1 MRRIY
6 VLAIILIS
14 LLSISSAS
22 IALPLTQQPQSQAQ
36 DYQLPPT
43 SYVSPGT
50 KPTKRFVLELYRSKV
65 VIGEGI
71 VLDTFTINGTVPG
84 PTIVV
89 DEGDIVE
96 IIAVNKDVVAHGLSI
111 HAVYRAS
118 SPYVGY
124 VPPGGVKSIIFN
136 ASYPG
141 VYMYHCAPGG
151 QGIFIH
157 TMSGQYGMI
166 VVKPK
171 SYRYKL
177 EEILGRKPDIEIYL
191 IQHEIYANGADFVN
205 SKPLYVLF
213 NGYIARYLPGGLEG
227 PIMARPG
234 DYVRIYFLNVGPN
247 LVSTFHLVGIV
258 WDFAYYQ
265 GHPLNA
271 IVGGQTVLAGPSD
284 SWVVEFRVPEEGPYS
299 IVSHVFSQPV
309 RGAIGILVAKKDA
322 NRTSVVDAHGPRLP
336 IPEKPIRVIDPFGL
350 GSPEVDTPV
359 YAEGVAYVRIIANSY
374 YPKRLVIP
382 EGTTVV
388 WINEDIIS
396 LPNASGELVGVH
408 DIVLN
413 MGNETIKSPLL
424 KHGMSWSYTFTK
436 AGVYRIGGVQLQL
449 YKEFIPIVN
458 NNSDLYSYLCSLH
471 PYMVGE
477 IVVVPR
483 TSVMMQQASN
493 ATEGANM
500 ATIETP
506 SIASINTLSSLA
518 IAITG
523 ALLAILVIMIVI
535 IYRSRSNK

>member
-1 MRRIY
+1 MGRLY
-6 VLAIILIS
+6 VFAILLIS
-14 LLSISSAS
+14 ILLVSSAS
-22 IALPLTQQPQSQAQ
+22 IAFSLTQQPQPQSQ
-36 DYQLPPT
+36 DYQLPST
-43 SYVSPGT
+43 SYVPPGT

-65 VIGEGI
+65 VIGDGI

-96 IIAVNKDVVAHGLSI
+96 IVAVNKDIVAHGLSI
-111 HAVYRAS
+111 HAVYRS
-118 SPYVGY
+118 SSSYVGN

-171 SYRYKL
+171 SYKYRL

-213 NGYIARYLPGGLEG
+213 NGYIGRYLPGGLEG

-247 LVSTFHLVGIV
+247 LVSTLHLVGIV

-265 GHPLNA
+265 GHPLNV

-284 SWVVEFRVPEEGPYS
+284 SWVVEFRVPEEGSYS

-309 RGAIGILVAKKDA
+309 RGAVGVLVAKKDA
-322 NRTSVVDAHGPRLP
+322 NRTSIVDARGPRLP

-359 YAEGVAYVRIIANSY
+359 YAEGIAYVRIIANSY

-396 LPNASGELVGVH
+396 LPNASGELVGLH
-408 DIVLN
+408 DIVIN
-413 MGNETIKSPLL
+413 MGNETVKSPLL

-436 AGVYRIGGVQLQL
+436 AGVYRIGGAQLQV
-449 YKEFIPIVN
+449 YKEFVPFITSD
-458 NNSDLYSYLCSLH
+458 SDLYGYFCSLH

-477 IVVVPR
+477 IVVIPR
-483 TSVMMQQASN
+483 TKPMAIQQASPE
-493 ATEGANM
+493 A
-500 ATIETP
+500 IETP
-506 SIASINTLSSLA
+506 GVASNSAIASMA
-518 IAITG
+518 IAVVG
-523 ALLAILVIMIVI
+523 VLLVVMLAMLAM
-535 IYRSRSNK
+535 IYRGRK